1 MILVVVITGVES
13 EERAIITLSE
23 FEMLLCLFKKS
34 PIKIDLIKNN
44 MSRLK
49 YNLIIRLM
57 YIQVLILPMQ
67 GLNMYSGI
75 ATIICLQKLFNTNIT
90 LLQCALTL

>member
-13 EERAIITLSE
+13 EERAITALSE

-34 PIKIDLIKNN
+34 PIKIDLIKNH

-49 YNLIIRLM
+49 YNLII
-57 YIQVLILPMQ
+57 
-67 GLNMYSGI
+67 
-75 ATIICLQKLFNTNIT
+75 
-90 LLQCALTL
+90 